1 MSGVWSI
8 ISPFSVFAASRL
20 SVALARTLSA
30 RGARVLLVEL
40 SPTVPALADM
50 LGVSDKVVY
59 TLSDVGR
66 VPVGDV
72 FLSPLPDKRKKGH
85 GAGEIL
91 LLPLFAGETLAA
103 SAYEAIR
110 TAVAAAKADTVFL
123 SAEIGQAALARSVSD
138 GVLLLTGGDAFC
150 LGTAA
155 AHRGALAA
163 DGFILTDFVP
173 TRDAVQSGM
182 GLTQMAD
189 ILGLPL
195 VGILPKDTYP
205 WLCDR
210 AVENIARRL
219 LGECVPLL
227 SGIGIEGMR
236 KKAYFRSA
244 LR

>member
-1 MSGVWSI
+1 MFGVWSI
-8 ISPFSVFAASRL
+8 ISPFSVFAAPKL
-20 SVALARTLSA
+20 SVALAKMLSA
-30 RGARVLLVEL
+30 RGARVLLIEL
-40 SPTVPALADM
+40 SPTVPALSDM

-66 VPVGDV
+66 VPAGDV
-72 FLSPLPDKRKKGH
+72 FLSPAIDKRKKAQ

-91 LLPLFAGETLAA
+91 LLPLFAGEALAA
-103 SAYEAIR
+103 SAGEAIR
-110 TAVAAAKADTVFL
+110 AAVAAAKADAVLL

-155 AHRGALAA
+155 AHRDALAA
-163 DGFILTDFVP
+163 DGFVLTDFVP
-173 TRDAVQSGM
+173 TRDAVKSSM

-189 ILGLPL
+189 VLGLPL

-219 LGECVPLL
+219 FGERVPLL